1 VMRLE
6 FMRPRHA
13 IVFIAFA
20 LLLPACDESRQ
31 STRAEHAAVALEPL
45 DLDFESGSPVTA
57 TFRGP
62 RGTTLTLESFPK
74 AGKQVV
80 RITAPEAGRW
90 SYTVKS
96 NSRVIENGALEAAPP
111 RGKGFI
117 RVRGHSYIY
126 ENGEPFIAIGE
137 NRINLYDPWWNWKRL
152 SIEDYL
158 AHMARHGMSV
168 VRVFIVSDIE
178 NEADGTRNA
187 GVLEPTL
194 GRFDEATGEQFDR
207 IFRAAQSHGIS
218 VVLVA
223 FALGFSENDDWK
235 SWRDNPYSAE
245 RGGPAATRYEFFES
259 PAVRAQAAQRVR
271 YLAARYAA
279 FPNLLAIDL
288 LNEPEWDGAIPEVSW
303 AAWAESLAQEWRKA
317 DPYRH
322 PVTVGSVGLHWN
334 IEGDE
339 REWWST
345 NACDIVQWHLYG
357 PEVYDV
363 HALAAE
369 MTRKVTETW
378 SYGKP
383 VLVGEFAYGG
393 EAKPEYDHTHVGLWS
408 ASFSGAGVLAH
419 SAPAFNV
426 DSDELMT
433 PERAR
438 HFVLLRRV
446 LAGVPNPE
454 PVRAQLTG
462 SGTAWALLSENA
474 AAAWI
479 LAAKNTYEAVID
491 GQRLTV
497 PVRKAGEWHV
507 EWLDDVTGKELAKVI
522 HRTTQ
527 ERLELTVPPYHRHV
541 VAQLRWHAP

>member
-1 VMRLE
+1 VTYVVVAWL
-6 FMRPRHA
+6 
-13 IVFIAFA
+13 A
-20 LLLPACDESRQ
+20 LLLPACDSPGRG
-31 STRAEHAAVALEPL
+31 TLANHAAVALAPL
-45 DLDFESGSPVTA
+45 DLAFTSASPVTA

-62 RGTTLTLESFPK
+62 RGETITLESFPK
-74 AGKQVV
+74 GAKQVV
-80 RITAPEAGRW
+80 RITAPAAGRW
-90 SYTVKS
+90 SYTATSKS
-96 NSRVIENGALEAAPP
+96 GVVEKGLVEAAAAP
-111 RGKGFI
+111 GKGFI
-117 RVRGHSYIY
+117 RARGHSYIY
-126 ENGEPFIAIGE
+126 GNGEPFIAVGE

-178 NEADGTRNA
+178 NEADGTGNA
-187 GVLEPTL
+187 GVIEPAL
-194 GRFDEATGEQFDR
+194 GRFDEAVAEQFDR
-207 IFRAAQSHGIS
+207 IFRAAQSQGIS
-218 VVLVA
+218 IVLVA

-245 RGGPAATRYEFFES
+245 RGGPAATRYDFFES
-259 PAVRAQAAQRVR
+259 PVVRAHAAKRIR

-279 FPNLLAIDL
+279 FPNMLAIDL

-303 AAWAESLAQEWRKA
+303 TAWAESLAQEWRKS

-339 REWWST
+339 RAWWST

-378 SYGKP
+378 GFGKP

-393 EAKPEYDHTHVGLWS
+393 EAKPDYDHTHVGLWS

-433 PERAR
+433 PERAL
-438 HFVLLRRV
+438 HFTVLRRV
-446 LAGVPNPE
+446 LASVPHPQ
-454 PVRAQLTG
+454 PVQVQVTRG
-462 SGTAWALLSENA
+462 GNAWALLTENA
-474 AAAWI
+474 AAVW
-479 LAAKNTYEAVID
+479 LLSAKETYDTKVE
-491 GQRLTV
+491 GQRVTV
-497 PVRKAGEWHV
+497 PVRKAGEWRV
-507 EWLDDVTGKELAKVI
+507 EWLNDVSGELLAEGV

-527 ERLELTVPPYHRHV
+527 NQLELTAPPYHRHV
-541 VAQLRWHAP
+541 VATLRWRAQ